1 MYAAYICSPY
11 RAETEAELDNHIE
24 YAQALTKLALKAGLA
39 PITPHL
45 YLTQVTNED
54 DPEERRA
61 GLTAG
66 QELLAKRDL
75 MIIGN
80 KYGVSEGMKEEIMLA
95 RSKQITALA
104 IWDSTTPKDLTRII
118 EKFMHDK

>member
-1 MYAAYICSPY
+1 MYLAYICSPY

-24 YAQALTKLALKAGLA
+24 YAQALTRLALKAGLA
-39 PITPHL
+39 PVTPHL
-45 YLTQVTNED
+45 YLTQVTNEEET
-54 DPEERRA
+54 EERRA

-66 QELLAKRDL
+66 QELLTKCDL

-95 RSKQITALA
+95 RSKQMTILA
-104 IWDSTTPKDLTRII
+104 VWDRTTPRSLTRMI
-118 EKFMHDK
+118 EEIMHDK